1 MRADTGVG
9 RPSVALPAEA
19 LSSNSS
25 ASSSRSVQLAYA
37 SAGSAGTSLMYAYAM
52 PASAASP
59 RSPSAGVP
67 GSGCAPAS
75 PGSTW
80 RRSASTER
88 WNTSGMLHGQAA
100 RAAAVAADTLSADT

>member
-25 ASSSRSVQLAYA
+25 ASSSRSVRLAYA

-67 GSGCAPAS
+67 GSGCPSAS
-75 PGSTW
+75 PGSR

-88 WNTSGMLHGQAA
+88 WNTSGMLHGQPA